1 MLFTST
7 DGEEIV
13 VGDVVERVELEG
25 SLDVVAG
32 EGVVGEVEVDEGA
45 VAVGERVAGA
55 DLEVLVDGVEGLLV
69 PALVEEDA

>member
-1 MLFTST
+1 LLFTST